1 MRVSVVTPPAPV
13 VTWEEADD
21 HLRLD
26 RDAEQRV
33 FVEGLVSAATSHL
46 DGPDGVLGRSLGLQT
61 LELRLDHLGGDPLF
75 LPCPPFV
82 DVESINL
89 VGRDSSVALLPEAFV
104 VDDGYLVAGAGGW
117 PPLPEYWGRPRVRV
131 RYRAGYAVD
140 PDADPI
146 VPAVPA
152 PIKAAILM
160 MVGDLYRFRTTAS
173 DMNVTATAIPMSTT
187 VNALLQP
194 YRIYR

>member
-26 RDAEQRV
+26 RDAEQKA
-33 FVEGLVSAATSHL
+33 FVESLVKAATGHL
-46 DGPDGVLGRSLGLQT
+46 DGPDGLLGRALGLQT
-61 LELRLDHLGGDPLF
+61 LEWRLDELGSEPLF

-82 DVESINL
+82 DVESIRL
-89 VGRDSSVALLPEAFV
+89 VGRDGSVTVGSDAYVIDE
-104 VDDGYLVAGAGGW
+104 GYLVAGNNGW
-117 PPLPEYWGRPRVRV
+117 PTLPAHWGRPRVRI
-131 RYRAGYAVD
+131 RYRAGYTTD

-173 DMNVTATAIPMSTT
+173 DLSVTPTAIPMSAN
-187 VNALLQP
+187 VDALLQP
-194 YRIYR
+194 YRVYC

>member
-26 RDAEQRV
+26 RDAEQKA
-33 FVEGLVSAATSHL
+33 FVEGLVSAATAHL

-61 LELRLDHLGGDPLF
+61 LELRLDHLGSEALF

-82 DVESINL
+82 DVESIRL
-89 VGRDSSVALLPEAFV
+89 VGRDSAVALLPEAYV
-104 VDDGYLVAGAGGW
+104 VDDGFLVAGAGGW
-117 PPLPEYWGRPRVRV
+117 PALPAHWGRPRVRV
-131 RYRAGYAVD
+131 RYRAGYALD

-146 VPAVPA
+146 VPIVPA

-173 DMNVTATAIPMSTT
+173 DMNITATAIPMSTT
-187 VNALLQP
+187 VDALLQP
-194 YRIYR
+194 YRVYR